1 MRRRARPPREIRRI
15 EPPAPNPLLAPPDI
29 GRGLV
34 PLVRAA
40 GWAGRRLRHIEQTPW
55 SPGSGVYKAPQLVHP
70 STEVDGSMLPMYRT
84 ARLDSLRPG
93 VALALSCLPWP
104 IV

>member
-1 MRRRARPPREIRRI
+1 MRRKARLPMEIGRI
-15 EPPAPNPLLAPPDI
+15 EPPAARLLTGSDI

-34 PLVRAA
+34 PPIRAG
-40 GWAGRRLRHIEQTPW
+40 GWAGRRLRHIEQTPS

-70 STEVDGSMLPMYRT
+70 STEVGVSMLPMYRT
-84 ARLDSLRPG
+84 ARPDSLRPG
-93 VALALSCLPWP
+93 VALALSRLPRP